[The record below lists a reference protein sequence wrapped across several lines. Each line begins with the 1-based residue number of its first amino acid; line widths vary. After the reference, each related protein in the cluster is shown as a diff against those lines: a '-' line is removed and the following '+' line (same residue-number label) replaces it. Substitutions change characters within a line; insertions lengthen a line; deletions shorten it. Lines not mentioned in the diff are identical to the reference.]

1 MAELLQ
7 IETRSGAP
15 LTWKG
20 ARIIPFSR
28 TVTIRL
34 PGWQGG
40 LIWNY
45 PTSVWVQAPE
55 GEEQVLPVRDIT
67 RQVVLALLSAT
78 FGVWMI
84 TSILRKRR
92 K

>member
-7 IETRSGAP
+7 IETRSGTP
-15 LTWKG
+15 LTWNG

-28 TVTIRL
+28 SVTIRI

-45 PTSVWVQAPE
+45 PTSVWVQTPE
-55 GEEQVLPVRDIT
+55 GKEQVLPVQDIT
-67 RQVVLALLSAT
+67 RQVILALLSAT
-78 FGVWMI
+78 FGVWII
-84 TSILRKRR
+84 TRILRNRR